1 MFHGSSI
8 FDRLKSQNGTLISYY
23 ARPSSFNTG
32 GVNSTNADW
41 MKVFSDYG
49 VPNLVSAYM
58 ENGLIPI
65 AGTEPKVPVRHFLNH
80 RVFSIPVQF
89 KFLKKECSL
98 VYIHEGWTLSNFV
111 VAAYCVFHKIPYALM
126 PHGVYEP
133 QIIKTLKWFR
143 FRIPFEKFVI
153 AHSYFV
159 HLYFEGERKN
169 VVKLCK
175 SARIAIAPI
184 GINQPSKL
192 SNTWIGD
199 GDYFLYAGRIDPIFK
214 GLDLLI
220 SCWKL
225 AGRTEKLL
233 LAGPDYNGGV
243 SYTQKL
249 LSRLNLEE
257 KVILIGNLDS
267 VELEKLMKH
276 ARGFLHISRW
286 ESYGRSPI
294 DAILMG
300 VPTLLSTQMQIAQV
314 QPISNMAYVTS
325 LKDEDI
331 VNGIN
336 EIAKLSPKEH
346 NRRYISNYQEF
357 SQFLNWERIINS
369 LVTQV

>member
-159 HLYFEGERKN
+159 HLYFEGERK
-169 VVKLCK
+169 K
-175 SARIAIAPI
+175 
-184 GINQPSKL
+184 
-192 SNTWIGD
+192 
-199 GDYFLYAGRIDPIFK
+199 
-214 GLDLLI
+214 
-220 SCWKL
+220 
-225 AGRTEKLL
+225 
-233 LAGPDYNGGV
+233 
-243 SYTQKL
+243 
-249 LSRLNLEE
+249 
-257 KVILIGNLDS
+257 
-267 VELEKLMKH
+267 
-276 ARGFLHISRW
+276 
-286 ESYGRSPI
+286 
-294 DAILMG
+294 
-300 VPTLLSTQMQIAQV
+300 
-314 QPISNMAYVTS
+314 
-325 LKDEDI
+325 
-331 VNGIN
+331 
-336 EIAKLSPKEH
+336 
-346 NRRYISNYQEF
+346 
-357 SQFLNWERIINS
+357 
-369 LVTQV
+369 